1 MSNTILFDP
10 ENQLLTIA
18 GERVQLSPKAFSVLD
33 YLNQH
38 KQKLVTKEDLLSAVW
53 PNVFVTDAVLKV
65 AVGEL
70 RKALNDHPKQPTFI
84 ETVHRKG
91 YRFIGEMALAS
102 DMATSHIITIASTQT
117 ASNTA
122 LFGRDDAIQK
132 IDECWAKT
140 LSGETQ
146 ILFVNGEAGFGKSS
160 VINHWLNEQM
170 AAHSNNLFTN
180 VACFNQHDSS
190 EPYLPILNALGSLV
204 KNPQHEAMKP
214 LLRQCAPSW
223 LLQMPFLL
231 SELEQEALKKELF
244 GVTKQRML
252 REFVDFIEAATQY
265 TPLLLCI
272 EDLHWCDNA
281 SLDLIM
287 ALAQR
292 SSLKKLML
300 LGSFRT
306 SELRQDT
313 STLKHTYNQLQ
324 LKNLCQTVDLLA
336 LNDNQIEE
344 CLQQNL
350 PKALH
355 GEVYFEL
362 FKRYTEGNPLML
374 MTAIEH
380 INQSFASRSVE
391 IADAALDT
399 HGVDPQLVED
409 GISGGLKQ
417 LLSLKIAN
425 LNKDDRQLLQAASV
439 STTQFATE
447 SIAAVLKRDVLDIE
461 EACEDQLLH
470 EQWLVPGGSENWPDG
485 SISESYRFWHQLYRQ
500 FFYDMLSAARRR
512 HYHLSF
518 ATRLLSGHEGKLSD
532 LAPQLAYHFEAGGDL
547 QQAIEFRKL
556 ATQQA
561 AQRFAYTEAI
571 QHVTRVIKL
580 SASQTDPSTNLD
592 ARKQHCGFL
601 LASGKLP
608 ETISGFQELIE
619 ASQLADAYQCEID
632 ANLGLADALF
642 WVDRQACLATAKKAV
657 ALSEGL
663 ADEDLIIHTK
673 GKYAHFRSVIEEYHT
688 DYAFDYEAAF
698 QLAKMSDDTTLKRVH
713 YPRHLYYLII
723 KSEYHKA
730 NELAETTKVLALETG
745 DAASYL
751 SCEFFH
757 AWALFYEGRW
767 GEMLQVMDDSLEFAK
782 KNEHTPWVLH
792 FQLQKA
798 WLLLHVFDYDGA
810 NALCQPV
817 YQMINDGPDNG
828 LYFFSSIIL
837 MHLKARAPEQIHEHD
852 YVSEV
857 LGRLEAN
864 PMAID
869 WVLRFPLQQ
878 ALAEHYLANT
888 EWQAARSAAEA
899 LQSLGMRS
907 GEQTYQVWAEF
918 YLAQSAIGEQDDKAR
933 LIHTE
938 KAKEYLAATELPVVA
953 WRVFTLENDQ
963 SKAHAAVSG
972 LLQKMASETA
982 LYDSFKGSEQ
992 VNAILGQSSS
1002 S

>member
-1 MSNTILFDP
+1 VSDTVLFDP
-10 ENQLLTIA
+10 ANQLLTIA
-18 GERVQLSPKAFSVLD
+18 GERAQLSPKAFSVLD

-38 KQKLVTKEDLLSAVW
+38 KQKLVTKEDLLGAVW
-53 PNVFVTDAVLKV
+53 PDVFVTDAVLKV

-91 YRFIGEMALAS
+91 YRFIGEMALAGGT
-102 DMATSHIITIASTQT
+102 DTSITIASTQT
-117 ASNTA
+117 SNNAA
-122 LFGRDDAIQK
+122 LFGRDNAIQK
-132 IDECWAKT
+132 IDECWAKA
-140 LSGETQ
+140 LSGTTQ

-160 VINHWLNEQM
+160 VINHWLNEH
-170 AAHSNNLFTN
+170 AESPSNHLFTC

-204 KNPQHEAMKP
+204 KHPQHDTIKS
-214 LLRQCAPSW
+214 LLRQYAPSW
-223 LLQMPFLL
+223 LLQMPSLL
-231 SELEQEALKKELF
+231 SEQEQEALKKELF

-252 REFVDFIEAATQY
+252 REFVDFIEAITQDI
-265 TPLLLCI
+265 PLCLCI

-292 SSLKKLML
+292 SSLKQFML
-300 LGSFRT
+300 LSSFRT

-313 STLKHTYNQLQ
+313 STLKYLYNQLQ

-336 LNDNQIEE
+336 LNEIEIKK

-350 PKALH
+350 PVALH

-380 INQSFASRSVE
+380 INQSFASRSDE
-391 IADAALDT
+391 IEGLASEAQ
-399 HGVDPQLVED
+399 GVDPQQVED

-532 LAPQLAYHFEAGGDL
+532 LAPQLAYHFEAGGDV

-556 ATQQA
+556 AAQQS
-561 AQRFAYTEAI
+561 AQRFAYNEAI
-571 QHVTRVIKL
+571 QHITKVISL
-580 SASQTDPSTNLD
+580 SATLQDPAINLD
-592 ARKQHCGFL
+592 ARKQHCSFL

-608 ETISGFQELIE
+608 ETISGFKELIGV
-619 ASQLADAYQCEID
+619 SQKAAAHQCEID
-632 ANLGLADALF
+632 ATLGLADALF
-642 WVDRQACLATAKKAV
+642 WIDRQACLATAKNAV
-657 ALSEGL
+657 TLSEDL
-663 ADEDLIIHTK
+663 ADKDLIIHTK

-688 DYAFDYEAAF
+688 DYTLDYEAAF
-698 QLAKMSDDTTLKRVH
+698 QLALKADDTTLKRVH

-730 NELAETTKVLALETG
+730 NELAETTRKLALETG

-767 GEMLQVMDDSLEFAK
+767 GEMLQVMDSSLELAK

-798 WLLLHVFDYDGA
+798 WLLLHVFDYEGA
-810 NALCQPV
+810 HALCQPI
-817 YQMINDGPDNG
+817 YQTISNGPDNG

-837 MHLKARAPEQIHEHD
+837 MRLKIRATGQTHEYD

-857 LGRLEAN
+857 LGRLDVN

-878 ALAEHYLANT
+878 ALAEHHLANKQW
-888 EWQAARSAAEA
+888 EAARNAAEA
-899 LQSLGMRS
+899 LQTLALRS
-907 GEQTYQVWAEF
+907 GEKT
-918 YLAQSAIGEQDDKAR
+918 YLAMSEYFLARTSIGEQNPVATTTH
-933 LIHTE
+933 LE
-938 KAKEYLAATELPVVA
+938 QAKQVLATSELPVVA
-953 WRVFTLENDQ
+953 WRIYGLDKDEPQTQN
-963 SKAHAAVSG
+963 AVNH
-972 LLQKMASETA
+972 LLQNMALETT
-982 LYDSFKGSEQ
+982 LHQSFKAAEEIIA
-992 VNAILGQSSS
+992 VI
-1002 S
+1002 